1 MFSNKVVMAGAII
14 AAGVGGVA
22 VGYFNVRGTAYVP
35 SIVAP
40 TLSNNVLGFALCMFL
55 SAFCA
60 FCITV
65 AANRFTKG
73 KEE

>member
-1 MFSNKVVMAGAII
+1 M
-14 AAGVGGVA
+14 
-22 VGYFNVRGTAYVP
+22 P